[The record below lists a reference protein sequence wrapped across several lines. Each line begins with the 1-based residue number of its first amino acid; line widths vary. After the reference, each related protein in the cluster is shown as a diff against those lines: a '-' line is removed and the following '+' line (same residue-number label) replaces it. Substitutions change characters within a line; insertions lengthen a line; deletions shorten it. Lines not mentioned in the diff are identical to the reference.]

1 MRIYFDELIEFI
13 KKEKSN
19 KRKLNNKKI
28 ELCAKHKIKII
39 PTDIEV
45 LCNAKKEDLEF
56 LKKYLITKP
65 TRTISGVAVIAV
77 MSAPFPCPHGKCVF
91 CPGGLKSPF
100 GDVPQSYTGNE
111 PSTMRGIRNEYDA
124 YRIVFNRLEQ
134 YIVLGQNPEKADVIV
149 MGGTFLSF
157 DKKYK
162 EDFVMN
168 IFKAMNDFS
177 RTFYKDGKLDVKSF
191 REFFELPGKVSDK
204 KREEKIKKKVLK
216 LKKTNIKSLEEEK
229 KINETAEI
237 RCIGLTIET
246 KPDWGLL
253 KHGNEMLN
261 YGCTRVELGIQTTY
275 DDVLKA
281 TRRGHDLKDSINS
294 IRTLKDLGFKI
305 NYHVMPGLPGVS
317 KEKDIESLKRIFE
330 DDDYKPD
337 MLKVYP
343 TLVMLGTSLYA
354 DYKTGKYKPLDAKDA
369 ADIII
374 EMKKIV
380 PKYCRIMRIQ
390 RDIPTKFTKA
400 GVDKTNFR
408 QYVEKLQKE
417 KGVVC
422 NCIRCREIRGKTIKG
437 KPKLDIL
444 EYEASKGKEFFIS
457 FVDDNDRLL
466 GFCRL
471 RFVSQSLRTEITKN
485 SAIIRELHIYGTAL
499 GLAEKGNVQH
509 KGLGK
514 QLVKKAEEI
523 AKKNK
528 KDKILVISGVGTKE
542 YYRKLGYKDDGVYV
556 SKKL

>member
-13 KKEKSN
+13 KKEKPN

-28 ELCAKHKIKII
+28 ELCAKHKIKTI

-162 EDFVMN
+162 EDFVIN

-177 RTFYKDGKLDVKSF
+177 KEFYKDRKLNIKRF
-191 REFFELPGKVSDK
+191 RNFFELPGKVSDK

-216 LKKTNIKSLEEEK
+216 LKKANIKSLEEEK

-253 KHGNEMLN
+253 KHGNEMLDF
-261 YGCTRVELGIQTTY
+261 GCTRVELGIQTTY
-275 DDVLKA
+275 DNVLKA
-281 TRRGHDLKDSINS
+281 THRGHDLKDSINS

-305 NYHVMPGLPGVS
+305 NFHMMPGLPEVS
-317 KEKDIESLKRIFE
+317 KKKDIESLKRIFE
-330 DDDYKPD
+330 DPDYKPD
-337 MLKVYP
+337 MLKIYP
-343 TLVMLGTSLYA
+343 TLVMPGTPLFQQ
-354 DYKTGKYKPLDAKDA
+354 YKKGKYNPITTAQA
-369 ADIII
+369 SDIIV
-374 EMKKIV
+374 EAKKHI

-390 RDIPTKFTKA
+390 RDIPTKVTKA
-400 GVDKTNFR
+400 GVDRTNLR

-422 NCIRCREIRGKTIKG
+422 NCIRCREIKGKTIKG
-437 KPKLDIL
+437 KPKLEVL

-457 FVDDNDRLL
+457 FVDDNDKLL

-471 RFVSQSLRTEITKN
+471 RFVSQSLRKEITKN
-485 SAIIRELHIYGTAL
+485 SAIIRELHVYGTAL
-499 GLAEKGNVQH
+499 GLAEKGDVQH

-523 AKKNK
+523 AKKNRK
-528 KDKILVISGVGTKE
+528 NKILVISGVGVKE
-542 YYRKLGYKDDGVYV
+542 YYRKLGYKDEGVYV
-556 SKKL
+556 SKRL